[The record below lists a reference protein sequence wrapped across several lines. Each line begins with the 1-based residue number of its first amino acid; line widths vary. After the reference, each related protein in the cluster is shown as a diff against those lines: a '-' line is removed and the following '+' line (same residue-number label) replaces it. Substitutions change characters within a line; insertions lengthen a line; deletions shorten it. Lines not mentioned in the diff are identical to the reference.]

1 MADYDVSAAL
11 ARAPINPESFQRVGI
26 EFLTSKIDGNTL
38 VDVNAPAIH
47 LLEASSSMAA
57 YHIQENFALD
67 RRHYRLLSQN
77 YADLYG
83 HMSDADYLNR
93 FSSPGAVTMQYT
105 VSYED
110 IISSMVEVPDTNLKR
125 VIIPRYTEIR
135 PGGDYPLTLLYPIE
149 IRLLPHDGIQVVFNT
164 DETTPIQTL
173 TDNVLNWTFI
183 KDRSGTQPV
192 YLQIDIP
199 LFQLARNSVI
209 EQISDGNSRFAIPFN
224 DSYYFT
230 RVFQGSS
237 GNWKELKT
245 THSLQVYDA
254 STPTAVLQVGEGV
267 LNVVIPPIYY
277 TAGLVSGNLRI
288 DVYTTQ
294 GEIYQDLTNYA
305 TEKYAITWGT
315 DSDEPDLDNYSSSIP
330 NLPYAWTST
339 DAINGGSDGLTFE
352 ELRERSIYNVQSN
365 TENSPITPAQIKARF
380 NLLGFDIVKS
390 RDDIVDRLYLATTNM
405 PTPPESTL
413 SAGIAAA
420 MTTFQTSID
429 KLVQVKGVYDN
440 GSRITLSPD
449 VLFSLTNGVLSLVDN
464 NMRPDVIYKTPETFV
479 NGVNQS
485 NYAFTP
491 FHYVLDTTTNTF
503 ALRPYY
509 LQNPEQT
516 RRRFIKDNPTLLI
529 DVSTT
534 GFNIARTTTGYRL
547 TISLTAGKSYT
558 DIDPANRFVQLAFI
572 PAGETAYAYLN
583 GTYMGTTGSTVV
595 WSFDFET
602 TFDLDSNDNLI
613 VSNFSIFEEAP
624 RKLALPLETE
634 FMLLHAVN
642 GDVDDGYK
650 YSSIDGLLGDFLL
663 PDDAKGISE
672 EFVTL
677 KFGTSL
683 DRLWHGARNVGG
695 SYVYQTYASD
705 VYAYYTEDIPQYDS
719 NGIPVFTVEDGEVVI
734 VYAHRAGD
742 PKLDSQGNP
751 IILHKAGDAILDNT
765 GNPIP
770 VSPRPVLRLIDLFIV
785 DGNYAFVTQ
794 STDQS
799 DLMWTANNLANVQL
813 EKLETLGESVLEKT
827 NIYLYPKRGFGPIP
841 VIVDDG
847 VEKVIDS
854 SLTFSV
860 KFYLTGTAYR
870 DTDYRNALQQ
880 LTAKVLN
887 SGIRTE
893 TVSVSTLVTLLKPQL
908 DENVVGF
915 DINMYAQ
922 GTEMTTF
929 TLSDASVQ
937 PTIDRVIE
945 YTEDGK
951 YAVKE
956 NIEFLFKN
964 HSVSN

>member
-1 MADYDVSAAL
+1 MSDYDVSAAL

-26 EFLTSKIDGNTL
+26 EFLTSKLNGDSL

-67 RRHYRLLSQN
+67 RRHYRLLAQN
-77 YADLYG
+77 YMDLYG
-83 HMSDADYLNR
+83 HLSDVDYLGR
-93 FSSPGAVTMQYT
+93 FSSPGKVTMRYT
-105 VSYED
+105 VSYDD
-110 IISSMVEVPDTNLKR
+110 IIASMIEVPDTNLKR
-125 VIIPRYTEIR
+125 VVIPRYTEVR

-149 IRLLPHDGIQVVFNT
+149 IRQLPHDGLQVVFNT
-164 DETTPIQTL
+164 DETSPIQTL
-173 TDNVLNWTFI
+173 TDNVLNWQFL
-183 KDRSGTQPV
+183 KDATSDQAT
-192 YLQIDIP
+192 YLQIEIP
-199 LFQLARNSVI
+199 MFQLARNSII
-209 EQISDGNSRFAIPFN
+209 EQISDGNSRFAVPFT
-224 DSYYFT
+224 DKYYYA
-230 RVFQGSS
+230 RVFQGTS
-237 GNWKELKT
+237 GNWKELGT

-254 STPTAVLQVGEGV
+254 SSPTAVLQVGDGV
-267 LNVVIPPIYY
+267 LNVTIPPIYY

-294 GEIYQDLTNYA
+294 GEIYEDLTNFA
-305 TEKYAITWGT
+305 TEKFQITWGK
-315 DSDEPDLDNYSSSIP
+315 DAEIPDLDNYSSSIP

-339 DAINGGSDGLTFE
+339 EAITGGSDGLTFE
-352 ELRERSIYNVQSN
+352 ELRERSIFNVSN
-365 TENSPITPAQIKARF
+365 SVDNTPITPAQISARL

-405 PTPPESTL
+405 PTAPESIL
-413 SAGIAAA
+413 NAGIPAA
-420 MTTFQTSID
+420 MTTLQTSIE
-429 KLVQVKGVYDN
+429 KLTKVQGVYDN
-440 GSRITLSPD
+440 GDRITLSPE

-464 NMRPDVIYKTPETFV
+464 NMRPEVLYKTPETFV
-479 NGVNQS
+479 NGINQA

-491 FHYVLDTTTNTF
+491 FHYVLDTSSNAF
-503 ALRPYY
+503 SLRPYY

-516 RRRFIKDNPTLLI
+516 KRRFIRDNATLLI

-534 GFNIARTTTGYRL
+534 GFNITRTTTGYRL
-547 TISLTAGKSYT
+547 TIACTVGQSYLN
-558 DIDPANRFVQLAFI
+558 IEASNRHVQLAFI
-572 PAGETAYAYLN
+572 PAGENAYAYLN
-583 GTYMGTTGSTVV
+583 GTFMGITGKTAV
-595 WSFDFET
+595 WAFDFKT
-602 TFDLDSNDNLI
+602 NFDLDSDNNLI
-613 VSNFSIFEEAP
+613 ITNFSIFEEEP

-634 FMLLHAVN
+634 FMLLHAVS
-642 GDVDDGYK
+642 GDVDDGYQ
-650 YSSIDGLLGDFLL
+650 YSAIDGLLGEFLL
-663 PDDAKGISE
+663 PDDTKGISQ

-677 KFGTSL
+677 KFGTAL
-683 DRLWHGARNVGG
+683 ERLWHGARNVAG

-705 VYAYYTEDIPQYDS
+705 VYDYYTADIPEYDA
-719 NGIPVFTVEDGEVVI
+719 NGVPVFVI
-734 VYAHRAGD
+734 ENGQPVISYAHKAGD
-742 PKLDSQGNP
+742 QKVDSSGNP
-751 IILHKAGDAILDNT
+751 IVLHKAGDPVLDSG
-765 GNPIP
+765 GNPVP
-770 VSPRPVLRLIDLFIV
+770 VSARPVLRLIDLLIF
-785 DGNYAFVTQ
+785 DGNYAYVSQ
-794 STDQS
+794 DTDLT
-799 DLMWTANNLANVQL
+799 DLKWTANNLANTQL
-813 EKLETLGESVLEKT
+813 EKLAELGNAVLEKT
-827 NIYLYPKRGFGPIP
+827 NIYLYPKRGFGPIS

-870 DTDYRNALQQ
+870 DMDYRAALQT
-880 LTAKVLN
+880 LTANILN
-887 SGIRTE
+887 DGIRNE

-964 HSVSN
+964 HTVSS